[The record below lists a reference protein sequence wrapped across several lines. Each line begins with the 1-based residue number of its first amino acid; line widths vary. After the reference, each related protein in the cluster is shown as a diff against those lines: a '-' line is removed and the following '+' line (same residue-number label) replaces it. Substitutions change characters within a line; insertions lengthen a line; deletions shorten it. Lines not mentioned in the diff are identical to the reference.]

1 MKRTKIVGVC
11 LVAAL
16 AMMGLSAMAA
26 SSASAGTYYW
36 CTAQK
41 HGNFTESGCKTVA
54 EKKGKPDHK
63 GGFELVPVAACVAQ
77 KKGNFTESA
86 CKTVAEKKGKPD
98 HKGGFELTTGRK
110 FTDTTGSAKLATP
123 DLGPNDVECTA
134 STSEGEITGATTG
147 TDRVKF
153 TNCTLE
159 GKKCESTDL
168 FGSGTPSGVSGTIE
182 TNLLDTKLIDH
193 GQKAGGY
200 KGEEP
205 ALNEVWTEVISSE
218 KEPYSSEFI
227 CGAEIILRT
236 HGSVSG
242 VSTPVNA
249 APSKS
254 STTTFAVGEGE
265 QALLTEVFNGT
276 EFIPAG
282 GAPSSEETTSSITD
296 ETAIEIKS

>member
-1 MKRTKIVGVC
+1 MKRTRIVGLC
-11 LVAAL
+11 LAAAL
-16 AMMGLSAMAA
+16 AVVAFSAMAA

-63 GGFELVPVAACVAQ
+63 GGWELTPVAACVAQ
-77 KKGNFTESA
+77 KHGNFTESG

-98 HKGGFELTTGRK
+98 HKGGWELSKGRK

-134 STSEGEITGATTG
+134 STSSGEITSSTTG
-147 TDRVKF
+147 TDEVSF

-159 GKKCESTDL
+159 GKKCESVDF
-168 FGSGTPSGVSGTIE
+168 FGGGTPSGTPGVID
-182 TNLLDTKLIDH
+182 TNKLDTKLIDH
-193 GQKAGGY
+193 GTQAGGY
-200 KGEEP
+200 LKEEP

-227 CGAEIILRT
+227 CGGEIILRT

-242 VSTPVNA
+242 VDTPVNA
-249 APSKS
+249 APSTS

-265 QALLTEVFNGT
+265 QALLTEVFNGA
-276 EFIPAG
+276 EFIPSG
-282 GAPSSEETTSSITD
+282 GAPSSEETTSSLHN
-296 ETAIEIKS
+296 EVAIEIKS

>member
-16 AMMGLSAMAA
+16 AMMGLSAMVA

-36 CTAQK
+36 CQGQKKGNFTESGCKTVAEKKGVPDHKGKFELVPVSACVAQK

-63 GGFELVPVAACVAQ
+63 GGFEI
-77 KKGNFTESA
+77 SS
-86 CKTVAEKKGKPD
+86 
-98 HKGGFELTTGRK
+98 GRK

-123 DLGPNDVECTA
+123 ALGPNDVECTA
-134 STSEGEITGATTG
+134 STSEGEITSSTTG

-159 GKKCESTDL
+159 GKKCESVNF
-168 FGSGTPSGVSGTIE
+168 FGSGTPSGEAGTIE
-182 TNLLDTKLIDH
+182 TNLLDTKLVDH
-193 GQKAGGY
+193 GEKAGGY
-200 KGEEP
+200 KHEEP
-205 ALNEVWTEVISSE
+205 ALNEAWTEVVSSE

-227 CGAEIILRT
+227 CGGEIILRT

-242 VSTPVNA
+242 VDTPVNA
-249 APSKS
+249 APSTS
-254 STTTFAVGEGE
+254 STTTFGVGEGE

-276 EFIPAG
+276 EFIPTG
-282 GAPSSEETTSSITD
+282 GAPSSEETISTIHN
-296 ETAIEIKS
+296 EAAIEIKS